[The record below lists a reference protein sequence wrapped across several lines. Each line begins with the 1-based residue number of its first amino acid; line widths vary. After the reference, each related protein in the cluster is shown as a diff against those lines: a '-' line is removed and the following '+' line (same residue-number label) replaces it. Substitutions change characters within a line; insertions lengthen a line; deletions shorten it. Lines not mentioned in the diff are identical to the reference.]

1 MHQSSTQIPIKK
13 GQRFADALDR
23 KDSKIVAARFNG
35 ALFDLSK
42 VSPSDGTFEAVNV
55 HSKDGM
61 KILRHSAAH
70 LMAQATLQIYPK
82 ARLNAGPPTEDGFYY
97 DIMMDP
103 ISSEDLGN
111 IECPIEPCSNDLVV
125 FAAEHIRKTLPFLDR
140 NLSRRVVHNGAIT
153 LIIYIYLKECKR
165 SALLNKYPL
174 DPMIG

>member
-103 ISSEDLGN
+103 ISSEELGN
-111 IECPIEPCSNDLVV
+111 IEKAMKKL
-125 FAAEHIRKTLPFLDR
+125 AEEIG
-140 NLSRRVVHNGAIT
+140 S
-153 LIIYIYLKECKR
+153 IIM
-165 SALLNKYPL
+165 S
-174 DPMIG
+174 